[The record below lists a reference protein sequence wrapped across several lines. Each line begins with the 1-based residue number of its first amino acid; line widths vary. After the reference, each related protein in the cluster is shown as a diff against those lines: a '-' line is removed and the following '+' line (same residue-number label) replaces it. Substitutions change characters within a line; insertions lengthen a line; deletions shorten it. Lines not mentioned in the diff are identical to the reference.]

1 MESAFLR
8 MSKKKSSP
16 DFSAPPM
23 RSHAERAA
31 PDWGFLSYKASFS
44 DTGEGSGS
52 TMFPAVEPPSTFSS
66 RFDTKY
72 TLNVIVI
79 FFMLDTETKILIVE
93 DDNFLQEL
101 AKQKFTKEG
110 FHVVCEIDGER
121 GVALAESELPDAILL
136 DILLP
141 GIDGFEALKR
151 IRANPALEKTH
162 IFMLSNY
169 SQPEE
174 RERAA
179 NLGAEKFLVK
189 ADFTL
194 DQIVDAVKE
203 SLAKPRS

>member
-1 MESAFLR
+1 
-8 MSKKKSSP
+8 
-16 DFSAPPM
+16 
-23 RSHAERAA
+23 
-31 PDWGFLSYKASFS
+31 
-44 DTGEGSGS
+44 
-52 TMFPAVEPPSTFSS
+52 
-66 RFDTKY
+66 
-72 TLNVIVI
+72 
-79 FFMLDTETKILIVE
+79 MLDTETKILIVE
-93 DDNFLQEL
+93 DDNFLQDL

-110 FHVVCEIDGER
+110 FHVVCAIDGER

-194 DQIVDAVKE
+194 DQIVGAVKE